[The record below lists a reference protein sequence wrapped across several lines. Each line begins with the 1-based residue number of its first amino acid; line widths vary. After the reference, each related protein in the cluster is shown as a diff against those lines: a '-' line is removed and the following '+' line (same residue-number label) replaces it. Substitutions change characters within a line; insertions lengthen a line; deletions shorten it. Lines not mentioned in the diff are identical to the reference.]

1 MKKSELRKII
11 RQSIKEQL
19 GPGKHPSKG
28 PGHNPNQIG
37 PATPLLGYDCLTSMM
52 SPLGPIYS
60 CTPVYDIPMN
70 AGVTPSFGS
79 FAECHEGCY
88 GGPHDPPDGQGMP
101 PSPSR
106 RRQLNRHR

>member
-37 PATPLLGYDCLTSMM
+37 PNTPILGYECLAPPNPNFS
-52 SPLGPIYS
+52 SY
-60 CTPVYDIPMN
+60 CQPVYDIPMN
-70 AGVTPSFGS
+70 AGVTPTFGS
-79 FAECHEGCY
+79 FDECMEAACS
-88 GGPHDPPDGQGMP
+88 PPDYGQGMP

-106 RRQLNRHR
+106 RRPSRRRRR